1 MKTIISLIL
10 VCLTCN
16 VFAQELQSPEVFLGY
31 KIGSK
36 YTRHHQIEAY
46 AKHLSSVA
54 KNNVV
59 FEKYGETNEGRP
71 LFVLII
77 SSSENIAN
85 LSAIRQNN
93 CDLTTGKSEKEN
105 QPTIVWL
112 SYNVHGNEPSSS
124 EAALLTMY
132 ELAAQKN
139 QQANNWLKNTV
150 VIIDPCLNPDG
161 RDRYVNGFNTAV
173 GQVANPYALARE
185 HKETWP
191 SGRSNHYL
199 FDLNRD
205 WAWQTQVESQ
215 QRAVLYQKWYPHVHV
230 DFHEQGCD
238 EPYYFAPAAEPIHST
253 ITPWQREF
261 QTKVGINHTR
271 YFDKEA
277 WLYFTKER
285 FDLLYPSYGDTYPMY
300 NGAIG
305 MTYEQGGI
313 GGGLAIIDE
322 TNDTLTLEDRV
333 QHHFTTSLST
343 IETASTNATEL
354 VKNFKKYYTESRK
367 GSFATYKTYLLTAQT
382 EQELAGIKT
391 LLQKNNIAFGTI
403 KENNFKAFDYQSKK
417 EGMFV
422 SDGYVLAISTQQAHG
437 VLANVLFEPVTT
449 VSDSN
454 TYDITAWS
462 LPYAYGVKGFA
473 TKTSLSIQPISEKL
487 ATPSISSYGY
497 LIPHNSFQ
505 SVKVLAQLLK
515 AGIKIHYNEKPFKI
529 NNISYSAGN
538 ILVLRTV
545 NSGDWS
551 AKTLQICAENN
562 VQSVALTSGYVQ
574 AGTDFGSPDVKIIA
588 KAPRVA
594 MLTGEDFSSLS
605 VGEIWSFFDNE
616 LNYPITQI
624 PSNYL
629 SQTNLFDFDVFIIPS
644 GDVSDLITNSEKLAE
659 FTARGGTIIAL
670 EGSVNH
676 FAQANKFNLSMKQIP
691 EDTLSFQSIPSYEN
705 RERAYLSSSIPGAIY
720 EVHLDKSHPLCF
732 GLPRYYDLKQS
743 TDLVNLNKDS
753 WNVGAI
759 QTNSYVTG
767 FVGYK
772 AKQHLT
778 TGIVF
783 GASEFGNGTFI
794 YFVDNPLFRNFWESG
809 KVLFS
814 NAVFF
819 HGK

>member
-1 MKTIISLIL
+1 MKTILSLLL
-10 VCLTCN
+10 VCFTGSL
-16 VFAQELQSPEVFLGY
+16 FAQELQAPETFLGY
-31 KIGSK
+31 KIGTK

-46 AKHLSSVA
+46 AKHVSSTA
-54 KNNVV
+54 TKTVV

-71 LFVLII
+71 LFILII
-77 SSSENIAN
+77 SSPENIAN
-85 LSAIRQNN
+85 LAAIRQNN
-93 CDLTTGKSEKEN
+93 CDLTTGKSDKEN

-139 QQANNWLKNTV
+139 EQAINWLKNTV
-150 VIIDPCLNPDG
+150 IIIDPCLNPDG

-173 GQVANPYALARE
+173 GHQANPHELSRE

-215 QRAVLYQKWYPHVHV
+215 QRAVIYQKWYPHVHV

-238 EPYYFAPAAEPIHST
+238 EPYYFAPAAEPIHAT

-322 TNDTLTLEDRV
+322 TYDTLTLVDRV

-343 IETASTNATEL
+343 IETASTNAADL
-354 VKNFKKYYTESRK
+354 VKNFKKYYADSRK

-391 LLQKNNIAFGTI
+391 LLQKNNIEYGTV
-403 KENNFKAFDYQSKK
+403 KENNIKAFDYQSKK
-417 EGMFV
+417 EGVFV

-437 VLANVLFEPVTT
+437 VLANVLLEPVTT

-462 LPYAYGVKGFA
+462 LPYAYGVKGYA
-473 TKTSLSIQPISEKL
+473 TKTSLSIQTISEKQ
-487 ATPSISSYGY
+487 AAPIASSYGY

-505 SVKVLAQLLK
+505 SAKVLAQLLK

-529 NNISYSAGN
+529 NDSSYSSGN

-551 AKTLQICAENN
+551 AITQRICAENH
-562 VQSVALTSGYVQ
+562 VQVVALTSGYVQ
-574 AGTDFGSPDVKIIA
+574 AGSDFGSPDVKIIA
-588 KAPRVA
+588 QAPRVA
-594 MLTGEDFSSLS
+594 TLTGEDFSSLS
-605 VGEIWSFFDNE
+605 VGEIWSYFDNE
-616 LNYPITQI
+616 LHYPITQI
-624 PSNYL
+624 PSSYFH
-629 SQTNLFDFDVFIIPS
+629 QTNLAVFDVLIIPS

-659 FTARGGTIIAL
+659 FAARGGTIIAL
-670 EGSVNH
+670 EGSVNQ
-676 FAQANKFNLSMKQIP
+676 FAQANKFNLTMKQIP
-691 EDTLSFQSIPSYEN
+691 EDTLSFQSIPTYAN
-705 RERAYLSSSIPGAIY
+705 RERAYLSTSIPGAIY

-743 TDLVNLNKDS
+743 TDLVNLSKDS
-753 WNVGAI
+753 WNVGSI
-759 QTNSYVTG
+759 QTDSYVTG

-772 AKQHLT
+772 AKQHLS
-778 TGIVF
+778 TGMVF
-783 GASEFGNGTFI
+783 GASEIGNGSFI
-794 YFVDNPLFRNFWESG
+794 YFVDSPLFRNFWESG

>member
-1 MKTIISLIL
+1 MKTILSLLL
-10 VCLTCN
+10 VCLTGS
-16 VFAQELQSPEVFLGY
+16 VFAQELQAPETFLGY
-31 KIGSK
+31 KIGTK

-46 AKHLSSVA
+46 AKYVSSTA
-54 KNNVV
+54 TKTVV

-77 SSSENIAN
+77 SSPENIAN
-85 LSAIRQNN
+85 LAAIRQNN
-93 CDLTTGKSEKEN
+93 CDLTTGKSDKEN

-139 QQANNWLKNTV
+139 QQAMNWLKNTV

-173 GQVANPYALARE
+173 GHQANPDGLSRE

-215 QRAVLYQKWYPHVHV
+215 QRAVIYQKWYPHVHV

-238 EPYYFAPAAEPIHST
+238 EPYYFAPAAEPIHAT

-322 TNDTLTLEDRV
+322 TNDTLTLVDRV

-343 IETASTNATEL
+343 IETASKNAADL
-354 VKNFKKYYTESRK
+354 VKNFKKYYADSRK

-391 LLQKNNIAFGTI
+391 LLQKNNIEYGTV
-403 KENNFKAFDYQSKK
+403 KENNVKAFDYQSKK
-417 EGMFV
+417 EGVFV

-473 TKTSLSIQPISEKL
+473 TKTSLSIQPISENQS
-487 ATPSISSYGY
+487 APIASSYGY

-505 SVKVLAQLLK
+505 SAKVLAQLLK
-515 AGIKIHYNEKPFKI
+515 AGIKIHYNEKPYKI
-529 NNISYSAGN
+529 NDSSYSSGN

-551 AKTLQICAENN
+551 AITQRICAENH
-562 VQSVALTSGYVQ
+562 VQIVALTSGYVK
-574 AGTDFGSPDVKIIA
+574 AGSDFGSPDVKIIA
-588 KAPRVA
+588 QAPRVA
-594 MLTGEDFSSLS
+594 TLTGEDFSSLS
-605 VGEIWSFFDNE
+605 VGEIWSYFDNE
-616 LNYPITQI
+616 LHYPITQI
-624 PSNYL
+624 PSNYFH
-629 SQTNLFDFDVFIIPS
+629 QTNLTAFDVLIIPS

-659 FTARGGTIIAL
+659 FAARGGTIIAL
-670 EGSVNH
+670 EGSVNQ

-691 EDTLSFQSIPSYEN
+691 EDTLSFQSIPTYAN
-705 RERAYLSSSIPGAIY
+705 RERAYLSTSIPGAIY

-743 TDLVNLNKDS
+743 TDLVNLSKDS

-759 QTNSYVTG
+759 QSNSYVTG

-778 TGIVF
+778 AGMVF
-783 GASEFGNGTFI
+783 GASEIGNGSFI
-794 YFVDNPLFRNFWESG
+794 YFVDSPLFRNFWESG